1 MAHKETAPGR
11 AVKALDKVLHDTGII
26 GQPGRKG
33 LLVPKIKKIK
43 KTGLPKLQRR
53 TELKSLI
60 SAGSAAVSDTPI
72 SVSSVLSGQTVQE
85 REKKATG
92 SR

>member
-1 MAHKETAPGR
+1 M
-11 AVKALDKVLHDTGII
+11 HDTGII

-33 LLVPKIKKIK
+33 LLIPKLKKIK

-53 TELKSLI
+53 TEGRFLIEPTVKSATRREGRF

-85 REKKATG
+85 REKKAT
-92 SR
+92 R

>member
-1 MAHKETAPGR
+1 MAHKKTAPGR
-11 AVKALDKVLHDTGII
+11 AVKAIDKVLHDTGII

-33 LLVPKIKKIK
+33 LLIPKLKKIK
-43 KTGLPKLQRR
+43 KTGLPKLQKR
-53 TELKSLI
+53 TEGKFI
-60 SAGSAAVSDTPI
+60 HAGSAAVSGPPV
-72 SVSSVLSGQTVQE
+72 SVSSVLSGQTSQE